1 MLKLNQSYSKK
12 VPADGEYTS
21 QSYHCQIE
29 IELPDGISE
38 QELKEK
44 AHNVFDFVR
53 NSVEAEL
60 HNNAPAQQPVQTM
73 QLPPPAQQNAP
84 QQQPA
89 PQPPVQQYY
98 DPQQPPIQQQYYDPQ
113 QSYPQPQQ
121 VPQQQYQQ
129 PAPQYQQGQGKQ
141 SRKGNTAASSKQ
153 VNYLL
158 SLAKRAGWTIQQIL
172 QRCNVP
178 AVDQISSKVCSDLI
192 QEFSGNA
199 A

>member
-12 VPADGEYTS
+12 VPATGEYTS

-29 IELPDGISE
+29 VELPDGLSE
-38 QELKEK
+38 QELTEK
-44 AHNVFDFVR
+44 ARKVFEFVR

-60 HNNAPAQQPVQTM
+60 HNNAPAQQPVQQM
-73 QLPPPAQQNAP
+73 MPPLPQQNAP

-98 DPQQPPIQQQYYDPQ
+98 DPQQPVQQQYFDPQ

-121 VPQQQYQQ
+121 AQQQYQQ
-129 PAPQYQQGQGKQ
+129 NQGKQ
-141 SRKGNTAASSKQ
+141 HRSGNAAASAKQ
-153 VNYLL
+153 VNSLL

-172 QRCNVP
+172 QRCNVQ
-178 AVDQISSKVCSDLI
+178 AVEQIPSKLCSQLI

>member
-12 VPADGEYTS
+12 VPAEGEYTS

-38 QELKEK
+38 KELKEK

-53 NSVEAEL
+53 NSVETEL
-60 HNNAPAQQPVQTM
+60 HNNAPAQQPAQTM
-73 QLPPPAQQNAP
+73 QLPPPAQQ
-84 QQQPA
+84 
-89 PQPPVQQYY
+89 PV
-98 DPQQPPIQQQYYDPQ
+98 QQQYYDPQ
-113 QSYPQPQQ
+113 QSYPQPQ
-121 VPQQQYQQ
+121 PQQAPPQQYQQ
-129 PAPQYQQGQGKQ
+129 PAPQYQQNQGKQ
-141 SRKGNTAASSKQ
+141 HRNGNAVASAKQ

-158 SLAKRAGWTIQQIL
+158 NLAKRAGWTIQQIL

-178 AVDQISSKVCSDLI
+178 AVDQIPSKVCSQLI
-192 QEFSGNA
+192 QEFSGVA

>member
-1 MLKLNQSYSKK
+1 
-12 VPADGEYTS
+12 
-21 QSYHCQIE
+21 
-29 IELPDGISE
+29 
-38 QELKEK
+38 
-44 AHNVFDFVR
+44 
-53 NSVEAEL
+53 
-60 HNNAPAQQPVQTM
+60 M

-84 QQQPA
+84 QALPPQ
-89 PQPPVQQYY
+89 QPPVQQYY
-98 DPQQPPIQQQYYDPQ
+98 DPQQPPVQQQYYDPQ

-121 VPQQQYQQ
+121 APQQYQQ

-141 SRKGNTAASSKQ
+141 SRKGNAVASAKQ

-158 SLAKRAGWTIQQIL
+158 SLVKRAGWTVQQIL

-178 AVDQISSKVCSDLI
+178 AVEQIPAKLCSELI

>member
-1 MLKLNQSYSKK
+1 MIKLNQSYSKK
-12 VPADGEYTS
+12 VPATGEFTS

-53 NSVEAEL
+53 NSVEAEP
-60 HNNAPAQQPVQTM
+60 HNNAPAQQPVQQM
-73 QLPPPAQQNAP
+73 MPPPVQQNAP

-98 DPQQPPIQQQYYDPQ
+98 DPQQPVQQQYYDPQ

-121 VPQQQYQQ
+121 PPQQQYQQ
-129 PAPQYQQGQGKQ
+129 PAPQYQQNQGKQ
-141 SRKGNTAASSKQ
+141 HRNSNAASPKQ

-178 AVDQISSKVCSDLI
+178 AVDQIPSKLCSQMI
-192 QEFSGNA
+192 QEFSGIPA
-199 A
+199 

>member
-12 VPADGEYTS
+12 VPAEGEYTS

-44 AHNVFDFVR
+44 AHNVFEFVR
-53 NSVEAEL
+53 NSVETEL
-60 HNNAPAQQPVQTM
+60 HNNAPAQLPGQTM
-73 QLPPPAQQNAP
+73 QLPPPAQQMPP
-84 QQQPA
+84 QQLP
-89 PQPPVQQYY
+89 PQT
-98 DPQQPPIQQQYYDPQ
+98 QQPVQQQYYDPQ
-113 QSYPQPQQ
+113 QSYPQPQPQ
-121 VPQQQYQQ
+121 QAPQQQYQQ
-129 PAPQYQQGQGKQ
+129 PAPQYQQYQGKQ
-141 SRKGNTAASSKQ
+141 HRNGNAVASAKQ

-158 SLAKRAGWTIQQIL
+158 SLAKRVGWTVQQIL

-178 AVDQISSKVCSDLI
+178 AVDQIPSKVCSQLI
-192 QEFSGNA
+192 QEFSEVA